1 MSINFTINTLIKNC
15 DSEDLNEKVEKCFDH
30 NQFKI
35 IDKKK
40 QKSEST
46 EEYTERELQ
55 KPLWF
60 EMNKK

>member
-1 MSINFTINTLIKNC
+1 M
-15 DSEDLNEKVEKCFDH
+15 VEKNFDH

-35 IDKKK
+35 SGKKK
-40 QKSEST
+40 QKSEQT

-55 KPLWF
+55 KPSWF